1 MAVVRQTQRVFNKP
15 IGVTRMNT
23 GEAELWQTVSNAAST
38 INNIAMDY
46 EKTVGVS
53 QAQEA
58 ALGVARDDVISID
71 PSTGKPVAL
80 KIAEQYGSIRARA
93 FTDIINRRFE
103 ESISNEITTKGIDF
117 ANKYPSSAVFN
128 EEMSRYIQDL
138 VDSSNG
144 MYSEFIQ
151 ETGTVYIAKATKTLQ
166 SAERAAAKSAAK
178 NAAEFTKQVTMRK
191 AIELSAAGGDSVEI
205 DAQFKIAQTAIE
217 DDYKLDRNVSQYF
230 ASMDELNL
238 ARAKSSI
245 GHLQSVTAG
254 LTKSQILTISAA
266 IENPL
271 SLGLLGDELAEYK
284 SLITSI
290 HSNANYQ
297 GLEKLSTLFDG
308 QVSDQ
313 ESINI
318 AEYNEKTQALLD
330 SQNPTTQYHAHKFH
344 TSNVSNEA
352 VVNKD
357 NMGKA
362 SMRLPAR
369 LLSKTVISFL
379 ASSTTDNDKK
389 IITAVLGSLNS
400 LNSNTELLKQIP
412 DTSIKNDVKFILSNY
427 TPEQINILV
436 ADIDRVLNDAANLDT
451 ETKAEEKAAK
461 TQLRLAKEEADARF
475 VLANQPAYL
484 EMYGAL
490 LGELN
495 IETDKDRAMVLAQE
509 LYDHVA
515 NADPR
520 LVSNDHRVKASNLLS
535 SKAPSLKNAQAKKGS
550 ALKTNEAIR
559 LISLGINNNEIVG
572 ESAFDR
578 IDELREIVEAAEL
591 TNFHT
596 DTVINSWY
604 KQIDDLAI
612 AVKKN
617 NKATIF
623 QENNSALQ
631 SIISLFKSNA
641 AKGIVDEQ
649 LLTNSLKFINQF
661 EKSFPTEFNATS
673 REEAKSILMQNHST
687 AISTVAI
694 QDLTS
699 GTNSRGLS
707 PKVIDEAIAVGRSGI
722 DAVNSKY
729 GDTNTVASKLA
740 RTIAKISGTP
750 SFASNLNTIIG
761 TIKNTNDGLWQ
772 TFTEEQNRENAVAR
786 VENGTGSPADA
797 DIYVE
802 ERLDPLV
809 DGPVDYQDQNLWQ
822 NEFGQLSAYSQE
834 FIKLANLGHLP
845 KSFKNLMVSMAT
857 GGVSGNETILNVINA
872 LNNADTNG
880 KPINIL
886 TQMPNL
892 TDQESDAAVRLSYAQ
907 DLAEFSQQTLSEALA
922 TILGRESEM
931 KMSINDYSKDVLDA
945 KIPEWVAETWPDA
958 DLKSRTLLRFATKE
972 AFIQGASTAEDVKS
986 RVQYYIDNHFVEDQD
1001 VIGPTVDGKV
1011 SGGRQL
1017 LPDEITFMNA
1027 KINAA
1032 LAQSFSPEEQV
1043 KFLKTVDMQP
1053 EGESIGPLFGA
1064 LSGVQQTF
1072 YNILSGDKRVDLEWK
1087 LKPNPTKYGLYDLM
1101 ILTEAGTYVQRTH
1114 DVELEGNTIKVPMS
1128 FDVIDYRGK
1137 TSTAHL
1143 NELYTTRLQNAFK
1156 ENNGNSFSTFV
1167 NSRNVFI
1174 DVEGFGHDVSDDE
1187 AKARSALLF
1196 VRDPSLLEEN
1206 ENKQIFFDLVDEG
1219 YIDEAHVPI
1228 FFEGVTGIQ
1237 YLPSFKAETGIQ
1249 PFARVEKITRE
1260 NTTIP
1265 TEIGPDNP
1273 QPPATISMVMNNF
1286 KLNMRNTTEAEW
1298 KGMSKEQ
1305 RTDAGLPTKLPIPG
1319 YFITSRFFKPT
1330 PQSSN
1335 WRKRFHHALNLGD
1348 AMSLYSRSEWEAM
1361 DESERISKGLPVNDI
1376 DLDTAGGYKKFKKS
1390 N

>member
-191 AIELSAAGGDSVEI
+191 AIELSAAGGDPVEI

-217 DDYKLDRNVSQYF
+217 DDFKLDRNASQYF
-230 ASMDELNL
+230 ASIDELNL

-245 GHLQSVTAG
+245 GHLQSVTSG

-271 SLGLLGDELAEYK
+271 ALGLLGDELAEYK

-290 HSNANYQ
+290 QSNAKYQ
-297 GLEKLSTLFDG
+297 DLDKLSTLFDG

-313 ESINI
+313 DSIDI
-318 AEYNEKTQALLD
+318 AEYNESIDTLLD
-330 SQNPTTQYHAHKFH
+330 SQNPTTQYHAHRLH
-344 TSNVSNEA
+344 TSNVSGEA

-400 LNSNTELLKQIP
+400 LNPNTELLKQIP
-412 DTSIKNDVKFILSNY
+412 DTSIKNDVQFILSNY

-436 ADIDRVLNDAANLDT
+436 ADIDGVLNDAANLDT
-451 ETKAEEKAAK
+451 ETKAEEKATK
-461 TQLRLAKEEADARF
+461 TQLRLAKQEADARF

-490 LGELN
+490 LGELD

-535 SKAPSLKNAQAKKGS
+535 SKAPALKNAQAKKGS

-596 DTVINSWY
+596 DIVINAWY
-604 KQIDDLAI
+604 EKIDKLVID
-612 AVKKN
+612 VKKN

-661 EKSFPTEFNATS
+661 EKSFPIKFDATS
-673 REEAKSILMQNHST
+673 REEAKSTLMQNHST

-707 PKVIDEAIAVGRSGI
+707 PKVIDEAIAIGRSGI

-772 TFTEEQNRENAVAR
+772 TFTEEQDRENAVAR
-786 VENGTGSPADA
+786 VENGTGSLADA

-809 DGPVDYQDQNLWQ
+809 DGPVDYQDQNLWR

-892 TDQESDAAVRLSYAQ
+892 
-907 DLAEFSQQTLSEALA
+907 
-922 TILGRESEM
+922 
-931 KMSINDYSKDVLDA
+931 SKDVLDA

-1053 EGESIGPLFGA
+1053 EGESVGPLFGA

-1143 NELYTTRLQNAFK
+1143 NELYTTRLRNAFK

-1167 NSRNVFI
+1167 NSRNMFI
-1174 DVEGFGHDVSDDE
+1174 NVEGFGHDVSDDE

-1265 TEIGPDNP
+1265 TEIEPDDL